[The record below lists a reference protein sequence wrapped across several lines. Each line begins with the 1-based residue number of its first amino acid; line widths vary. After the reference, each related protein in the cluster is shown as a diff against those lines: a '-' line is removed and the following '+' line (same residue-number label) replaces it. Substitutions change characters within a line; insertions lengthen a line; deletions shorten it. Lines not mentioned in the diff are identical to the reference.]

1 MHRHLNIK
9 LAPAVLAA
17 TLGLAASAQAAPESI
32 VVFGHDVS
40 SRTEQALVAQAG
52 GRITRR
58 LHIINAVGASLTRIQ
73 AIRVR
78 HHPGVVSLT
87 PDSRMEP
94 TAVAPSTTASPC
106 TASQP
111 LCASA
116 LNTSYIQSAMV
127 DSLWSDKLWASTGA
141 GVGVAV
147 VDTGIDGNLPDFQ
160 VSQSNASSRVIASVV
175 TNPNAR
181 TPADLYGH
189 GTHVAGILAGNGDD
203 LPSADPNHGR
213 YIGVAP
219 NANLISVKA
228 SDDSGN
234 ATEIDVING
243 LQWVVDNQAAYN
255 IKVVNLSLSAS
266 TAQSYRIDP
275 LDAAVEQ
282 AWLHGITVVVAAG
295 NRGTASDAVKYAPA
309 NDPYVIT
316 VGAVDD
322 NGTKQVS
329 DDTMSSWSSR
339 GVTQDGFTKPDIYAP
354 GEHIVAPLA
363 PGSAFATLCPSC
375 VRNTSYFQLSGTS
388 MAAPIVAGVAA
399 DLLAVHP
406 TWTPTQVKSALIYQG
421 RGIGT
426 GALEVAADSAALAS
440 SKQLAMYTGAG
451 LTPNTLITPSTG
463 SIDYTK
469 ASWTKAS
476 WTTTGPTNPL
486 SATWAKASW
495 TCLSCSSANTTT
507 SSASLPTKA
516 SWTDFFGDVP
526 TS

>member
-1 MHRHLNIK
+1 MK
-9 LAPAVLAA
+9 LAPAALAA

-32 VVFGHDVS
+32 VVFAHGVS
-40 SRTEQALVAQAG
+40 SRGEQALVGEAG
-52 GRITRR
+52 GHITRR
-58 LHIINAVGASLTRIQ
+58 LHIINAVGATLTPAEATRL
-73 AIRVR
+73 R
-78 HHPGVVSLT
+78 HTRHVVSVT
-87 PDSRMEP
+87 PNSRMET
-94 TAVAPSTTASPC
+94 TATAPSTSSTQC

-127 DSLWSDKLWASTGA
+127 DSLWNDKTWASTGS

-160 VSQSNASSRVIASVV
+160 VSQSDASSRVVASVV
-175 TNPNAR
+175 TNPSA
-181 TPADLYGH
+181 TSAADLYGH

-203 LPSADPNHGR
+203 LPLTDPNHGR

-228 SDDSGN
+228 SDDAGN
-234 ATEIDVING
+234 ASEIDVING
-243 LQWVVDNQAAYN
+243 LQWIVDNQAAYK

-266 TAQSYRIDP
+266 AAQSYHIDP

-295 NRGTASDAVKYAPA
+295 NRGTAPDAVSYAPA

-322 NGTKQVS
+322 YGTKQMS
-329 DDTMSSWSSR
+329 DDLMSAWSSR

-363 PGSAFATLCPSC
+363 PGSAFASLCPSC
-375 VRNTSYFQLSGTS
+375 VRNTSYFQVSGTS
-388 MAAPIVAGVAA
+388 MASPVVAGVAA

-421 RGIGT
+421 RGLGN

-440 SKQLAMYTGAG
+440 SKQLGMYTGAG

-476 WTTTGPTNPL
+476 WTSTDPTSPL

-495 TCLSCSSANTTT
+495 TCLSCSSASTTT
-507 SSASLPTKA
+507 SSSSLPTKA
-516 SWTDFFGDVP
+516 SWTVFFGDVP
-526 TS
+526 AS

>member
-1 MHRHLNIK
+1 MK
-9 LAPAVLAA
+9 LAPAALAA

-32 VVFGHDVS
+32 VVFAHGVS
-40 SRTEQALVAQAG
+40 SRSEQALVSDAG

-58 LHIINAVGASLTRIQ
+58 LHIINAVGATLTPRQ
-73 AIRVR
+73 AARLR
-78 HHPGVVSLT
+78 RTRRVVSVT
-87 PDSRMEP
+87 PNSRMET
-94 TAVAPSTTASPC
+94 TATAPSSSSSQC
-106 TASQP
+106 TASQL

-127 DSLWSDKLWASTGA
+127 DSLWNDKTWASTGA

-147 VDTGIDGNLPDFQ
+147 VDTGIDGALPDFRI
-160 VSQSNASSRVIASVV
+160 SQSNASSRVVASVV
-175 TNPNAR
+175 TNPGA
-181 TPADLYGH
+181 TTAADLYGH

-203 LPSADPNHGR
+203 LPSSDPNHGR

-228 SDDSGN
+228 SDDGGN

-243 LQWVVDNQAAYN
+243 LQWVVDNQSAYK

-266 TAQSYRIDP
+266 TPQSYRTDP

-282 AWLHGITVVVAAG
+282 AWLHGITVVAAAG
-295 NRGTASDAVKYAPA
+295 NRGTTADAVSYAPA

-322 NGTKQVS
+322 NATKQVS
-329 DDTMSSWSSR
+329 DDTMAAWSSR
-339 GVTQDGFTKPDIYAP
+339 GVTQDGFAKPDIYAP

-363 PGSAFATLCPSC
+363 PGSAFASLCPTC
-375 VRNTSYFQLSGTS
+375 VRNSSYFQVSGTS
-388 MAAPIVAGVAA
+388 MAAPVVAGVAA
-399 DLLAVHP
+399 DLLAAHP
-406 TWTPTQVKSALIYQG
+406 TWTPTQIKSALIYQG
-421 RGIGT
+421 RGIGS

-476 WTTTGPTNPL
+476 WTSTGATNPL
-486 SATWAKASW
+486 SAVWAKASW
-495 TCLSCSSANTTT
+495 TCLSCSTAGTTT
-507 SSASLPTKA
+507 SSASLPAKA
-516 SWTDFFGDVP
+516 SWTVFFGDVP
-526 TS
+526 AS